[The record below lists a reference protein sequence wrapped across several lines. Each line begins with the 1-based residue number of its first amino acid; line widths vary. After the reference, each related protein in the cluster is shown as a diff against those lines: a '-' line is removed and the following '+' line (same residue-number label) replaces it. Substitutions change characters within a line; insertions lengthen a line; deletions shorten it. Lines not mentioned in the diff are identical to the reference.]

1 MSCSARVILLTTLG
15 DTAFSDTLMIA
26 EGAEGAEGDGGTE
39 GEGVVVGVVVTSEAL
54 RYQSA
59 MHIAQDVLLV
69 KDVLP
74 SGQTAHHTTP
84 SSVVRFLPASHSEQ
98 RRVRDSS
105 TEDISKHLHS

>member
-1 MSCSARVILLTTLG
+1 MSFSARVILLTTLG

-26 EGAEGAEGDGGTE
+26 EVAE

-74 SGQTAHHTTP
+74 SGQTAHHATP